1 MSHGRN
7 TSDWNVEHTGSEG
20 TVACPEYL
28 GRFSASTRAASS
40 GSHGRRGPRGTPWR
54 SSAPLKRHARQ
65 RSDHRAG
72 HS

>member
-28 GRFSASTRAASS
+28 GRFRVDQNGFIRITWATGPAWNAMEIERSAQEACRAAIRPQS
-40 GSHGRRGPRGTPWR
+40 GS
-54 SSAPLKRHARQ
+54 
-65 RSDHRAG
+65 
-72 HS
+72 